1 MKITQTTNRLVIIG
15 NGFDLAHGLQTNY
28 KSFVDWYICKAF
40 HTFCDKNSYVDPL
53 IEIKAKYA
61 YPPYRFT
68 DSPKTFEESLNLI
81 ASTEYQSINFKSN
94 FLKSILDRF
103 SNNTWVDIERY
114 YFSLLKM
121 YFSNSS
127 FTDKKGLV
135 SKLNSEFDF
144 LITQLAEYIKTIN
157 ELIINTP
164 KLKLERSRYNLGD
177 IFAENENNLDTKFLN
192 FNYSETLDIKGYA
205 RKEDIIHIHGRVAD
219 LESNPIIF
227 GYGDETDPVYQNI
240 EDSGENM
247 YLEHIKS
254 FGYFRTNNYHKL
266 LSYIDSAVYSVH
278 IVGHSCGLSDRVLL
292 NEIFEHPNCQ
302 KIEIFYHIK
311 VSGGDNFKEITQ
323 QISRHFKPHNK
334 NIMRRRVIDK
344 NEKNVIPQ
352 NTNAIN

>member
-1 MKITQTTNRLVIIG
+1 MEITQTTNRLVIIG

-40 HTFCDKNSYVDPL
+40 HIFCDKNSYVDPL

-61 YPPYRFT
+61 NPPYKFT
-68 DSPKTFEESLNLI
+68 ESPKTFEESLDLI
-81 ASTEYQSINFKSN
+81 ASTAYQSINFKSN
-94 FLKSILDRF
+94 FLKTILDRF

-127 FTDKKGLV
+127 FNDKKGLV

-144 LITQLAEYIKTIN
+144 LITQLAEYLKTVN
-157 ELIINTP
+157 DIILTIP
-164 KLKLERSRYNLGD
+164 TLKLERSRYNLAKL
-177 IFAENENNLDTKFLN
+177 FAENENNLDTKFLT
-192 FNYSETLDIKGYA
+192 FNYTETLYAKDYA

-219 LESNPIIF
+219 IENNPIIF
-227 GYGDETDPVYQNI
+227 GYGDETDPIYQNI
-240 EDSGENM
+240 EDCGENM

-266 LSYIDSAVYSVH
+266 LSYIDSALYSVY

-292 NEIFEHPNCQ
+292 NEIFEHQNCHSIQ
-302 KIEIFYHIK
+302 IFYHTK
-311 VSGGDNFKEITQ
+311 EDGSDNFKEITQ

-334 NIMRRRVIDK
+334 NMMRRRVIDK
-344 NEKNVIPQ
+344 NSQNVIPQ
-352 NTNAIN
+352 NRIGIE